1 MLGDETAIVPS
12 TPLGPL
18 AQPFVQPAASRRSGV
33 IFGELYRDE
42 VELKLRWPAGWQVE
56 SRPQERNLTVKA
68 VSISSRVEVNAAE
81 RTLVYK
87 RRFDVSQRQIGTSQ
101 EYESVR
107 GLYAEVEK
115 NDAQK
120 LVLVRR

>member
-1 MLGDETAIVPS
+1 
-12 TPLGPL
+12 
-18 AQPFVQPAASRRSGV
+18 
-33 IFGELYRDE
+33 
-42 VELKLRWPAGWQVE
+42 
-56 SRPQERNLTVKA
+56 
-68 VSISSRVEVNAAE
+68 VEVNAAD

-87 RRFDVSQRQIGTSQ
+87 RRFDVSQRQIATSQ
-101 EYESVR
+101 EYENIR